1 MEIFAKRLKDLRKNR
16 KLSQMQLALETN
28 ISQSSIAAW
37 ELCLSVPNAQA
48 VISLAKYFD
57 VSCDYL
63 LGESDTI

>member
-1 MEIFAKRLKDLRKNR
+1 MLIR
-16 KLSQMQLALETN
+16 
-28 ISQSSIAAW
+28 ISV
-37 ELCLSVPNAQA
+37 LNNAQA